1 MNKDYAFDV
10 LQDLCDAESEVLEN
24 YSSIQVLPDNKVPA
38 RHRKKL
44 VEWIVETSDELNLNY
59 KTKHTAIMM
68 VDLALRKLKIHKNF
82 LQLLGI
88 TSLFISIKCE
98 ESFIYGLEDAC
109 KHCANTYSK
118 EEVSTMEMLL
128 YKTLKWKLN
137 YPTPG
142 EISRRLVNMTNAVAM
157 DDFSVFMKKV
167 DNFSDLCLSEYEVLD
182 CPPSCIAAA
191 SIMCAFE
198 GSQYLVEEWRKMMI
212 ENNILKIDFN
222 LVDALY
228 QNIIEKVLK
237 HCPNYFAMA
246 AERNENQ
253 VRFAEF
259 TPIVQPSLP
268 QFEQNCYPFM
278 DNQVDFAQEETS
290 ALSLG
295 SQETFIDAKYGEIIL
310 ESFSLVG
317 TPIQYRSKNCGED
330 SNSSLLKTEKLMRT
344 AATSMQDENEDQSDS
359 NSTAME
365 VERDL

>member
-1 MNKDYAFDV
+1 
-10 LQDLCDAESEVLEN
+10 
-24 YSSIQVLPDNKVPA
+24 
-38 RHRKKL
+38 
-44 VEWIVETSDELNLNY
+44 
-59 KTKHTAIMM
+59 
-68 VDLALRKLKIHKNF
+68 
-82 LQLLGI
+82 
-88 TSLFISIKCE
+88 
-98 ESFIYGLEDAC
+98 
-109 KHCANTYSK
+109 
-118 EEVSTMEMLL
+118 
-128 YKTLKWKLN
+128 
-137 YPTPG
+137 
-142 EISRRLVNMTNAVAM
+142 
-157 DDFSVFMKKV
+157 
-167 DNFSDLCLSEYEVLD
+167 
-182 CPPSCIAAA
+182 
-191 SIMCAFE
+191 
-198 GSQYLVEEWRKMMI
+198 
-212 ENNILKIDFN
+212 
-222 LVDALY
+222 
-228 QNIIEKVLK
+228 
-237 HCPNYFAMA
+237 MA